1 VNQEELQQPTP
12 IPSFIQCQA
21 KGHCVQNSERSFIN
35 SLNYHTKTILST
47 DGRRRQRDNITR
59 SQNVCDR
66 IKIGVR
72 EPLVAHQRCLCI

>member
-1 VNQEELQQPTP
+1 MNQVELQQPTP
-12 IPSFIQCQA
+12 KPSFIQCQA

-35 SLNYHTKTILST
+35 SLSYHTKTILST
-47 DGRRRQRDNITR
+47 DGRRQRDNIIR

-72 EPLVAHQRCLCI
+72 EPLVAHQ